1 MVHANHP
8 LSVSQDSEAI
18 VQPSRI
24 PSHAMFDD
32 LIRKIEDLDG
42 SHQIPFSDLFTVE
55 FMLLNTEYSSI
66 SEMIAA
72 SGFSVQSSEDF
83 ANIPDGEW
91 DRHVRQHSRFV
102 SWEEMKGSAVKL
114 WVSGKL
120 GLQGT

>member
-1 MVHANHP
+1 MA
-8 LSVSQDSEAI
+8 SVSQDSEAI
-18 VQPSRI
+18 VQLSRFPSR
-24 PSHAMFDD
+24 AMFED

-42 SHQIPFSDLFTVE
+42 SHQIPFSDLFTDE
-55 FMLLNTEYSSI
+55 FMLLNTEYCSI
-66 SEMIAA
+66 SDMIEA

-83 ANIPDGEW
+83 AKIPDGEW
-91 DRHVRQHSRFV
+91 DRHVCQHSRFP

>member
-1 MVHANHP
+1 MM
-8 LSVSQDSEAI
+8 SVSQDSEAI

-24 PSHAMFDD
+24 PSRAMFDD

-42 SHQIPFSDLFTVE
+42 SHQIPFSDLFTDE

-66 SEMIAA
+66 SGMIAA
-72 SGFSVQSSEDF
+72 SGFLIQSSEDF
-83 ANIPDGEW
+83 AKIPDGEW
-91 DRHVRQHSRFV
+91 DRHVRQHSGFV

-114 WVSGKL
+114 WVSRNL